1 MPTFDE
7 YKAYQE
13 FEEGMFLEHYGTKRH
28 SGRYPWGSGDEP
40 YQHDANWLARVER
53 YEAAGVKGKALADK
67 LGITTTQ
74 LRTWKPIA
82 KAQRRA
88 LLSIQKIPHFKSMAR
103 RKASGRK
110 IQRICTVRL

>member
-1 MPTFDE
+1 MPTYDE

-13 FEEGMFLEHYGTKRH
+13 FEEGLFLEHYGTKRH

-88 LLSIQKIPHFKSMAR
+88 LLVADVKQ
-103 RKASGRK
+103 
-110 IQRICTVRL
+110 L